1 MKKKSDKAV
10 TLIVVCILIAGLMIM
25 LYPTFSSWWNSR
37 VQSRAIADY
46 ARAVGQMDNS
56 EKERA
61 YEAARRYNEALAEL
75 SDPFREYD
83 QVQGYESILDVTGT
97 GIMGYIDIPKI
108 NVSLPV
114 YHGTSPEVL
123 NIAVGHMQGSSLP
136 IGGKG
141 SHAVISAHRG
151 LPSARLFTDL
161 DKLTEDDTFTITVL
175 DEVMTYEVR
184 EILVIEPDES
194 DKLAVKPG
202 EDCVTLMTCTPYG
215 INTHR
220 LLIRSYR
227 IDTQEPHTVRVPADA
242 VQTDDTEAAAVICIP
257 VLVLLIVFWTV
268 SSRGKKLHKV
278 DRYTIGELIKG
289 ERNGG
294 NNDIQKEQN
303 SGMHTKYSAADAEH
317 DTDEGTVG
325 TGQDTDADMPEG

>member
-1 MKKKSDKAV
+1 MKAAEKEDMKKKSDRAV
-10 TLIVVCILIAGLMIM
+10 TLIVVVLLLTGLIVM

-37 VQSRAIADY
+37 VQSRAISDY
-46 ARAVGQMDNS
+46 ARAVGELDTG
-56 EKERA
+56 EKDRMLER
-61 YEAARRYNEALAEL
+61 ARRYNEELRKL

-83 QVQGYESILDVTGT
+83 KVPGYEDILDVTGT

-123 NIAVGHMQGSSLP
+123 NIAVGHMQGTSLP
-136 IGGKG
+136 VGGKG
-141 SHAVISAHRG
+141 THAVISAHRG

-184 EILVIEPDES
+184 EILVIEPNQSE
-194 DKLAVKPG
+194 KLAVIPDA
-202 EDCVTLMTCTPYG
+202 DCVTLMTCTPYG

-242 VQTDDTEAAAVICIP
+242 VQTDATGSAAVISVP
-257 VLVLLIVFWTV
+257 VLILLLMFWTL
-268 SSRGKKLHKV
+268 SGRGKKRHKI
-278 DRYTIGELIKG
+278 DRYTIDELTKKG
-289 ERNGG
+289 ERNGASDDTEKKQDNG
-294 NNDIQKEQN
+294 EHNKHSD
-303 SGMHTKYSAADAEH
+303 TDDRH
-317 DTDEGTVG
+317 DTGKSIG
-325 TGQDTDADMPEG
+325 SR